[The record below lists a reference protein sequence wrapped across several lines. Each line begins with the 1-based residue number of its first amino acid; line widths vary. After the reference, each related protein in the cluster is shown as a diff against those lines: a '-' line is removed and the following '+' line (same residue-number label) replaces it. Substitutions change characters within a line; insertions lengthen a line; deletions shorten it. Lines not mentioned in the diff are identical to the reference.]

1 MLPEYIDRESCDSY
15 LVILIVKGGGARRI
29 DEFIRFKNVYS
40 WITSDLKMSI
50 VILSGSSYY
59 INEVEFITPRHLMPK
74 RRIVIVRHRYT
85 CP

>member
-1 MLPEYIDRESCDSY
+1 MLPEYTDRESCDSY
-15 LVILIVKGGGARRI
+15 LVILIVRGGGRL
-29 DEFIRFKNVYS
+29 DEFIKFKNVYS